1 MITMGGK
8 SSNPTPPKQ
17 TVPGSKRNMLPE
29 EKKAADDRMK
39 LIADSN
45 SSMSMDSM
53 GDTTSILGGL

>member
-1 MITMGGK
+1 MGGK
-8 SSNPTPPKQ
+8 SSSTPPASAQ

-45 SSMSMDSM
+45 KSMSMDSM
-53 GDTTSILGGL
+53 GDTTTVLGGL